1 MDIAKE
7 IYENGFR
14 YEVFYDYDYYFD
26 EIGFESNEEKQRF
39 IDDLDSGE
47 LSLFGVIKYRKCECC
62 DSWKEIHCIGG
73 MIEETW
79 EDCFRTYQNNYE
91 N

>member
-14 YEVFYDYDYYFD
+14 YEVFYDYHDCID
-26 EIGFESNEEKQRF
+26 EIDFEDDADKQSL
-39 IDDLDSGE
+39 IDNLDSGE
-47 LSLFGVIKYRKCECC
+47 LSVFGVIKYRKCECC
-62 DSWKEIHCIGG
+62 ESWKQVDCIGG

-79 EDCFRTYQNNYE
+79 EDCFKTYQNNYE
-91 N
+91 D